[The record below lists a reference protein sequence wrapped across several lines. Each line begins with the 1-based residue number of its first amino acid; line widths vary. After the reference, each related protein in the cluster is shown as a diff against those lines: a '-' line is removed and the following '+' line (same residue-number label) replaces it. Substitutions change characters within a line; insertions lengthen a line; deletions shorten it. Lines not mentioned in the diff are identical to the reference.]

1 MNEEKKEEY
10 KKNSLRLYSFILDVK
25 LNFSLRK
32 IKKRKKKESEI
43 RGW

>member
-10 KKNSLRLYSFILDVK
+10 KKNPLRLYSFILDVK

-32 IKKRKKKESEI
+32 KKKEK
-43 RGW
+43 RK